1 MKTYMAKEG
10 SFERKWYIVDAE
22 GKVFGRL
29 ASTVAA
35 VLRGK
40 NKPIFTP
47 HVDTGDHVIIVNA
60 DKIVLTGNKLD
71 NKMYRHHTGWV
82 GHLKE
87 ESYRHLMDRKPEFA
101 LYNAIKGMLPK
112 NALGREMIKKL
123 RIYTGSEH
131 PHTAQAP
138 EALEI

>member
-10 SFERKWYIVDAE
+10 AFERQWYVVNAE

-29 ASTVAA
+29 ASGVAA

-47 HVDTGDHVIIVNA
+47 HVDTGDNVIIINA
-60 DKIVLTGNKLD
+60 DKIVFTGNKLD
-71 NKMYRHHTGWV
+71 DKMYRHHTGYV

-87 ESYRHLMDRKPEFA
+87 ESYRKLMVRKPEFA

-123 RIYTGSEH
+123 RVYTGSEH
-131 PHTAQAP
+131 PHTAQEP
-138 EALEI
+138 QTLEI